1 MNAKTERVTTV
12 SVELFGRARAVA
24 GARRLDVALPPEA
37 GLRDLAAAL
46 SSASPAL
53 KGVALDDDGA
63 GFLSSYTANLNGMTF
78 MTAEPMPISPGDS
91 ILIFSSQA
99 GG

>member
-12 SVELFGRARAVA
+12 SVELFGRARSVA
-24 GARRLDVALPPEA
+24 GARRLSVALPPEA
-37 GLRDLAAAL
+37 GLRDLAGALAA
-46 SSASPAL
+46 ASPAL

-63 GFLSSYTANLNGMTF
+63 GFLSSYTANLNGVAF

>member
-12 SVELFGRARAVA
+12 SVELFGHARAVA
-24 GARRLDVALPPEA
+24 GARHLNVALPPEA

-63 GFLSSYTANLNGMTF
+63 EFLSSYTANLNGMTF